1 MKHKFKQVLSLAL
14 VFCMVMSLTCINVYA
29 TSGAETETTAADTVA
44 EASEEVSTESTE
56 AEATA
61 AEVSEEE
68 ASDEEEISVAS
79 EEATTDDSSV
89 TEDTTRSNKPS
100 DGTTTSQPF
109 SSGTGGSTYF
119 RIPAM
124 VTLDDG
130 TIVAACDARWNT
142 TSDGWCLDTIVSYSK
157 DNGTTWNYTFANYLG
172 DNGNSYNSSSTAFI
186 DPCLATD
193 GETVWMLVDLYP
205 GGTAIG
211 SAQAGTGY
219 DSNGHL
225 LLSSNSGSS
234 YDYYVGDY
242 TDGYA
247 SIYTVSGDTAIDHYT
262 VDEYFYLY
270 YDGTCISNVF
280 FSDCTYTVLPTS
292 YLYLT
297 TSTDGGATWSAP
309 TMLNSQVKNSDDEFY
324 GVGPGSGLVIT
335 LEDGTQRILYT
346 CYTYVTSD
354 GNTSVIYS
362 DDGGKTWTRSA
373 DMSAQSSEATLVEAD
388 GTIYMFT
395 RHDGYYYSTDNGA
408 TWSSKQTVSGISY
421 TTSCQLNAMVYSEP
435 IDGKTAILLSA
446 PTSSRTTGKI
456 FVGLVQEDGSI
467 SWDYTYS
474 VNGSNTYQYSC
485 MAELSDGT
493 VALLYENG
501 SASITYTTID
511 IEDIADGATIG
522 STITSESDDSNSD
535 SVSGV
540 TAVATGVTLSSISV
554 VKTSTTT
561 SDGSVNISYNVTLNG
576 GDYTGSAT
584 LYIPLDDAL
593 ADCNSFS
600 GSVEETSAGEAAD
613 FDVTQEDGYL
623 VCTVPHFS
631 TITINGESVEY
642 TEEVDVT
649 LYVGQTAT
657 YEQTTG
663 TDVVSEVDSDIA
675 TAEVASTTTTY
686 DAQLGTDSSFDGDYT
701 NLENALYTF
710 TGSTSAGWVISNTTS
725 DGTTV
730 YVNIDNS
737 SNGYPNNTT
746 SDTLTLTYYSNG
758 FTITNGSNRNLA
770 FLDSTYSA
778 LYTFDEGNSGTNS
791 TGVYQFYIYRQAT
804 DGEDSSTEL
813 PGYVKLTSLS
823 GISSGSQYL
832 IVAYRDGSYYVL
844 YPSTSTS
851 NKYSHVAKALGT
863 TVTESSTTVSI
874 TGVSAGTT
882 STIVGTTLYNI
893 TVIEVTGY
901 SSVTLAGGDSTTLA
915 ISSIDEDF
923 TLEDGYTV
931 TWTVE
936 DTDVA
941 GLYNTDGASTS
952 LIAHAE
958 DETTVTAE
966 VYDADGS
973 LVATY
978 IWTVTVTSTYGSGS
992 YTYTWSV
999 TEVVYN
1005 GTLYYSIDGG
1015 ELIEATDYTE
1025 TTDSDGNTIRTYT
1038 ITYTSTNVSSTG
1050 LLYFIKPDEGYAVT
1064 YVYDNT
1070 GKTYSNFYGTSD
1082 IASYYTKAAFLA
1094 AHSGVTH
1101 NGGWYTDIMTNA
1113 EWDAIIAQALAAGC
1127 DAIYWNTRGG
1137 ITANGSYTGY
1147 YTNYCNKL
1155 PTVDKVIT
1163 SLTRTV
1169 DGVETTITY
1178 VEGETE
1184 VKVGDVINYTV
1195 SITTYYETVDITY
1208 SNAYLTDTMSS
1219 GSGAAATFTDTDA
1232 TNNGTVLAV
1241 TDDLGNG
1248 TTQSAVSQ
1256 VAETYTVTYTVTE
1269 ADLDS
1274 ELLNTVSLS
1283 YDYQSTYST
1292 GSYGGTASAEC
1303 RVNLVSFTPYNI
1315 VVDFGLPVTIDYSGT
1330 EDHGSYNLVSGT
1342 ATYGTVTVEGNKVT
1356 YTPTTVLTGVDT
1368 VTLVNEKNA
1377 TYTFSVYPATT
1388 VYYEEGFAS
1397 YGTGWGVTS
1406 GDNGWS
1412 NSTNT
1417 GKDSQETEIANTAN
1431 NSYNNY
1437 NYDGAYKTDTTGSE
1451 GTAASTTTA
1460 ADSLSFTFTGI
1471 GVDIFANCDENS
1483 GVVGI
1488 KVVDSKD
1495 SVKKT
1500 LTVDMADTGAY
1511 ASGGTAYNIPI
1522 ASISGLTHG
1531 TYTVTIYLGMVNS
1544 SGFKFDG
1551 FRVYGTIDESTDSA
1565 TSAVYAADL
1574 EDNPSYYELRNYVLG
1589 TLVTDTTSSTYADDI
1604 ANGVAQ
1610 VYATNEVDKS
1620 NSAIVVYSSGSGIVE
1635 TADENILDNGPKNE
1649 LYLDSSASVVFKI
1662 NTDREVQIGLRSVT
1676 GVSVTYT
1683 INDGSTTNTYTT
1695 SSSVDMFYT
1704 LQAKGTGEKT
1714 YTISVTSG
1722 GILSITDIK
1731 VSDSTED
1738 SIFGSLTAD
1747 EVVAA
1752 LTGSASDEDEDNSG
1766 DEEEEEPAVFEPET
1780 FSVSTSV
1787 KTNSKSATVTVTAK
1801 TSEDV
1806 ESITVNG
1813 TEVTSY
1819 KTVTER
1825 SGKGKNATTTTY
1837 RQFTYTE
1844 TVTESGTYTYEVAAV
1859 SADGVASAATTA
1871 TASVTIRSTGNRR

>member
-1 MKHKFKQVLSLAL
+1 MTEEPA
-14 VFCMVMSLTCINVYA
+14 
-29 TSGAETETTAADTVA
+29 AEEVTEEVA
-44 EASEEVSTESTE
+44 EE
-56 AEATA
+56 TA
-61 AEVSEEE
+61 AE
-68 ASDEEEISVAS
+68 DEISVAS
-79 EEATTDDSSV
+79 EEATVDESTTV
-89 TEDTTRSNKPS
+89 TEDTTRSNKPA
-100 DGTTTSQPF
+100 DGTTTGQPF
-109 SSGTGGSTYF
+109 SSGTGGSSNF

-142 TSDGWCLDTIVSYSK
+142 TYDGWCLDTIVSYST
-157 DNGTTWNYTFANYLG
+157 DNGATWNYTFANYLG

-193 GETVWMLVDLYP
+193 GSTVYMLVDLYP

-219 DSNGHL
+219 DSDGHL

-242 TDGYA
+242 SNGYANIYTTDGTQVA
-247 SIYTVSGDTAIDHYT
+247 NYT

-280 FSDCTYTVLPTS
+280 FSNCTYTVLPTS

-309 TMLNSQVKNSDDEFY
+309 TMLNAQVKNSDDEFY
-324 GVGPGSGLVIT
+324 GVGPGSGLVT
-335 LEDGTQRILYT
+335 STGRIIFS

-373 DMSAQSSEATLVEAD
+373 DMSEQSSEATMVEAD

-395 RHDGYYYSTDNGA
+395 RHGGYYYSTDNGT
-408 TWSSKQTVSGISY
+408 TWSTKQSVSGISY
-421 TTSCQLNAMVYSEP
+421 TTSCQLNAMVYSEK
-435 IDGKTAILLSA
+435 IDGCTAILLSA
-446 PTSSRTTGKI
+446 PTSNRTTGKI
-456 FVGLVQEDGSI
+456 FVGLVQDDGSI

-474 VNGSNTYQYSC
+474 VNGSSTYQYSC

-493 VALLYENG
+493 VGLLYESG
-501 SASITYTTID
+501 SAAITYTTLD
-511 IEDIADGATIG
+511 IEDIADGAIIG
-522 STITSESDDSNSD
+522 SSITSESDDSNSN

-540 TAVATGVTLSSISV
+540 TAVATDVTLSSISV
-554 VKTSTTT
+554 VKTSTAN
-561 SDGSVNISYNVTLNG
+561 SNGSVSISYDVTLNG
-576 GDYTGSAT
+576 GDYTGEAT
-584 LYIPLDDAL
+584 LYIPLDDDL
-593 ADCNSFS
+593 ADCNSFT
-600 GSVEETSAGEAAD
+600 GSVEKTSAGEAAE
-613 FDVTQEDGYL
+613 FDVTLEDDYL

-642 TEEVDVT
+642 TSEVDVT

-663 TDVVSEVDSDIA
+663 TDVASEEDSDIA

-686 DAQLGTDSSFDGDYT
+686 DAQLGTDSSYDGDYT

-730 YVNIDNS
+730 YVNIDDS

-770 FLDSTYSA
+770 FLDKNYSA
-778 LYTFDEGNSGTNS
+778 LYTFDEGNSGVNS

-804 DGEDSSTEL
+804 DDEESSTEL
-813 PGYVKLTSLS
+813 PGYVKVTSLS
-823 GISSGSQYL
+823 DISSGSQYL
-832 IVAYRDGSYYVL
+832 IVAYRDSSYYVL

-915 ISSIDEDF
+915 ITNIDEDF

-941 GLYNTDGASTS
+941 GLYDTDGASTS

-958 DETTVTAE
+958 GETTVTAQ
-966 VYDADGS
+966 VYDADGN

-1015 ELIEATDYTE
+1015 ELIEATPDSE
-1025 TTDSDGNTIRTYT
+1025 TTDENGNTIRTYT
-1038 ITYTSTNVSSTG
+1038 ITYTSTDVSSTG
-1050 LLYFIKPDEGYAVT
+1050 LIYFIKPDEGYAVT

-1070 GKTYSNFYGTSD
+1070 GNTYSQFYATSAVKD
-1082 IASYYTKAAFLA
+1082 YYSKSDFLNA
-1094 AHSGVTH
+1094 YGGSH

-1113 EWDAIIAQALAAGC
+1113 EWDALIAQAIAAGC
-1127 DAIYWNTRGG
+1127 DAVYWNTRGG

-1169 DGVETTITY
+1169 DGEETTITY

-1184 VKVGDVINYTV
+1184 VQVGDVINYTV
-1195 SITTYYETVDITY
+1195 TVTTYYETVDITY

-1219 GSGAAATFTDTDA
+1219 GSGAAATFTDTSA
-1232 TNNGTVLAV
+1232 TNSGTVLEV
-1241 TDDLGNG
+1241 TNDLGNG
-1248 TTQSAVSQ
+1248 TTQTAVSQ
-1256 VAETYTVTYTVTE
+1256 TAGTYTVTYTVTE
-1269 ADLDS
+1269 EDVDS
-1274 ELLNTVSLS
+1274 VLLNTVALS
-1283 YDYQSTYST
+1283 YDYTSTYSK
-1292 GSYGGTASAEC
+1292 GSYGGSANAEC
-1303 RVNLVSFTPYNI
+1303 AVTIVSFYPDDI
-1315 VVDFGLPVTIDYSGT
+1315 VVDFGLPVTIDYSDSDAHGT
-1330 EDHGSYNLVSGT
+1330 YDLASGT
-1342 ATYGTVTVEGNKVT
+1342 ALYGDVTVADNKIT
-1356 YTPTTVLTGVDT
+1356 YTPNTVLLGVDT
-1368 VTLVNEKNA
+1368 VTVTNA
-1377 TYTFSVYPATT
+1377 KGVEYTFSVYPATT
-1388 VYYEEGFAS
+1388 VYYEEGFAT
-1397 YGTGWGVTS
+1397 YGTGWSVT
-1406 GDNGWS
+1406 GTGGWGEDS
-1412 NSTNT
+1412 TTNT
-1417 GKDSQETEIANTAN
+1417 GNDTQETEIANKEN

-1437 NYDGAYKTDTTGSE
+1437 NYDDAYVSDTTGSE

-1460 ADSLSFTFTGI
+1460 ADSLSFTFTGT
-1471 GVDIFANCDENS
+1471 GVDLFANCDSTSGTVSIMVKNS
-1483 GVVGI
+1483 SGTE
-1488 KVVDSKD
+1488 KM
-1495 SVKKT
+1495 
-1500 LTVDMADTGAY
+1500 LTVDMADIGSY
-1511 ASGGTAYNIPI
+1511 ASGDTAYNTPI
-1522 ASISGLTHG
+1522 ASISGLTYGEH
-1531 TYTVTIYLGMVNS
+1531 TVIIYLAKVNV

-1551 FRVYGTIDESTDSA
+1551 FRVYGTINESSDSTTA
-1565 TSAVYAADL
+1565 AVYTADL
-1574 EDNPSYYELRNYVLG
+1574 EDNPSYYELRNFVLG
-1589 TLVTDTTSSTYADDI
+1589 GLNVNYSSSTYAEDI
-1604 ANGVAQ
+1604 ANEVAQ
-1610 VYATNEVDKS
+1610 VYATSEAGNTG
-1620 NSAIVVYSSGSGIVE
+1620 AIVAYSSGSGLLKTTVN
-1635 TADENILDNGPKNE
+1635 DLLDDGPKNE
-1649 LYLDSSASVVFKI
+1649 LYLDNGASVVFKI
-1662 NTDREVQIGLRSVT
+1662 NTTREVQIGLRSVT
-1676 GVSVTYT
+1676 GASVTYT
-1683 INDGSTTNTYTT
+1683 INGTEYTT
-1695 SSSVDMFYT
+1695 SSTVDMFYT
-1704 LQAKGTGEKT
+1704 LQANGATSEIT
-1714 YTISVTSG
+1714 YTITVTSG

-1731 VSDSTED
+1731 ECDSTGE
-1738 SIFGSLTAD
+1738 SIFGTLTAD

-1752 LTGSASDEDEDNSG
+1752 LTGETAEAETADAALTVDLVDYTGSVIASTQLTATGAAGESVTFASGDILSAVNEALPSGYALVDEDSVTDQTVACG
-1766 DEEEEEPAVFEPET
+1766 D
-1780 FSVSTSV
+1780 SD
-1787 KTNSKSATVTVTAK
+1787 TVTVQIGKVATLTVTYQKYSGLFKKTTVGIVTLTKVQTSSSSKATFSASEIKAAVPSGYTVLLATSASVSYGSTA
-1801 TSEDV
+1801 T
-1806 ESITVNG
+1806 
-1813 TEVTSY
+1813 
-1819 KTVTER
+1819 KTVTV
-1825 SGKGKNATTTTY
+1825 Y
-1837 RQFTYTE
+1837 
-1844 TVTESGTYTYEVAAV
+1844 
-1859 SADGVASAATTA
+1859 
-1871 TASVTIRSTGNRR
+1871 